1 MRRRNGYNPKRRIC
15 PVGTYS
21 PKQLCDLANRASYT
35 GNPEHK
41 QRPNDYGLAPPS
53 SPRPGKT
60 LCDAAGDFPRAQ
72 AEELLRNGFVRGLVS
87 CQARN
92 GWPQNVWSVQDGA
105 AFEAQLE
112 NETAG
117 TYHGYPM
124 PDNDDFRKDVLENW
138 KARESKTDH

>member
-1 MRRRNGYNPKRRIC
+1 MKRCIGFNPKRRIS
-15 PVGTYS
+15 PVGTFS
-21 PKQLCDLANRASYT
+21 SGLLDGLANRASYT

-41 QRPNDYGLAPPS
+41 RRPGDYGLTPPT

-60 LCDAAGDFPRAQ
+60 LCDAAGDFPKAL

-87 CQARN
+87 LQTRN
-92 GWPQNVWSVQDGA
+92 GWPQNVWSVHDGV

-112 NETAG
+112 NATIG

-124 PDNDDFRKDVLENW
+124 PEDDDLREDVLKHWNAHEPKIDN
-138 KARESKTDH
+138 